1 MSNVIFIRNTGV
13 EILSGERKRDGVRVD
28 FYDQRPINDDAMVNG
43 VIFDDTSIKEVLS
56 QFKEQ
61 YEIEDA
67 TLILDSNKILTRQMV
82 IPKLKHKQIIE
93 HLKGSFEGLYDG
105 DDTLIYDYAY
115 LGENE
120 EVKGSSQILG
130 VAIEKGFIETYL
142 NLFDDCGID
151 LHFIDFSTD
160 VLIRLKEF
168 IPGLIDASFAIVNI
182 DGTNISSSVFSKGN
196 YMLTTRSRMFSDPD
210 DLNAFSTDVTRAIS
224 QLQQFANNAQNNAP
238 FDVVYFTGVSREQGE
253 EIFERIQT
261 VIGLEAKLLPTPK
274 GVYSDN
280 DEIIGLNNHL
290 YTLGFL
296 IGE

>member
-28 FYDQRPINDDAMVNG
+28 FYDERSINEDAMVNG
-43 VIFDDTSIKEVLS
+43 VIFDDSSIKEVIS
-56 QFKEQ
+56 QFKTQ
-61 YEIEDA
+61 YEIEEA

-82 IPKLKHKQIIE
+82 IPKLKPKQIIE
-93 HLKGSFEGLYDG
+93 HLKGTFEGLYDG

-115 LGENE
+115 LVENE

-130 VAIEKGFIETYL
+130 VAVEKGFIETYI
-142 NLFDDCGID
+142 NLFEECEIELG
-151 LHFIDFSTD
+151 FIDFSTD

-168 IPGLIDASFAIVNI
+168 IPGLIDASYAIVNI

-196 YMLTTRSRMFSDPD
+196 YMLTTRSKIFSDPSD
-210 DLNAFSTDVTRAIS
+210 TSAFGADVTRAIS

-238 FDVVYFTGVSREQGE
+238 FDVVYFTGISREQGD
-253 EIFERIQT
+253 EIFERIQN
-261 VIGLEAKLLPTPK
+261 VIGLEAKLLPTPR
-274 GVYSDN
+274 GVYAEN
-280 DEIIGLNNHL
+280 DEVIGLNNHL
-290 YTLGFL
+290 YTLGYL